1 MDFGAPKMDE
11 ELFFR
16 LLFIAIYAV
25 FFGVRIR
32 YRVESTRR
40 EPERRQKAES
50 MASKILIVAILG
62 YLVSI
67 VLYMLDVPW
76 TSWSRLAMP
85 PWLRWLGV
93 IGAASS
99 ILLVAWTHR
108 ALGRQYSAEFAI
120 QKDHVL
126 VTTGPYAKTRHP
138 MYTALNMFSFSMA
151 LTTSNLLVLLF
162 AILVILPFPW
172 IAREEEQVLLETFGE
187 EYREYMRRTGR
198 FFPRIRQ
205 RST

>member
-1 MDFGAPKMDE
+1 MDE

-25 FFGVRIR
+25 FFVVRIR
-32 YRVESTRR
+32 YRVGSSRR

-50 MASKILIVAILG
+50 WASKILIIAILG
-62 YLVSI
+62 YIVSI

-76 TSWSRLAMP
+76 VSWTRLSMP

-99 ILLVAWTHR
+99 VLLVAWTHR
-108 ALGRQYSAEFAI
+108 ALGRQYSAELAI

-126 VTTGPYAKTRHP
+126 VTTGPYARTRHP

-151 LTTSNLLVLLF
+151 MMTSNLLVLLF
-162 AILVILPFPW
+162 AVLVIMPFPW
-172 IAREEEQVLLETFGE
+172 IAKSEEQMLLETFGE
-187 EYREYMRRTGR
+187 DYREYMKRTGR
-198 FFPRIRQ
+198 FFPRILRK
-205 RST
+205 SK

>member
-1 MDFGAPKMDE
+1 MGFRVPKMDE

-32 YRVESTRR
+32 YRVESARR
-40 EPERRQKAES
+40 EPERRQKAYS
-50 MASKILIVAILG
+50 RASKVLIVAILG
-62 YLVSI
+62 YFASI
-67 VLYMLDVPW
+67 VLYMLDIPW
-76 TSWSRLAMP
+76 ISWSYLAMP

-93 IGAASS
+93 IGASS
-99 ILLVAWTHR
+99 SVLLVAWIHR

-126 VTTGPYAKTRHP
+126 VTTGPYARTRHP
-138 MYTALNMFSFSMA
+138 MYTALNMFSFSIA
-151 LTTSNLLVLLF
+151 ITTSNLIVLLF
-162 AILVILPFPW
+162 AILIILPFPW

-187 EYREYMRRTGR
+187 EYREYMRRTRR

-205 RST
+205 KSK

>member
-1 MDFGAPKMDE
+1 MDE

-25 FFGVRIR
+25 FFVVRIR
-32 YRVESTRR
+32 YRVGSSRR
-40 EPERRQKAES
+40 EPERRQNAES
-50 MASKILIVAILG
+50 WASKILIIAILG
-62 YLVSI
+62 YFVSI

-76 TSWSRLAMP
+76 VSWSRLSMP

-99 ILLVAWTHR
+99 VLLVAWTHR
-108 ALGRQYSAEFAI
+108 ALGRQYSTEFAI

-126 VTTGPYAKTRHP
+126 VTTGPYARTRHP

-151 LTTSNLLVLLF
+151 MMTSNLLVLLF
-162 AILVILPFPW
+162 AVLVIVPFPW
-172 IAREEEQVLLETFGE
+172 IAKSEEQMLLETFGE
-187 EYREYMRRTGR
+187 DYREYMRRTGR
-198 FFPRIRQ
+198 FFPRILRK
-205 RST
+205 SK

>member
-1 MDFGAPKMDE
+1 MDE

-25 FFGVRIR
+25 FFVVRIR
-32 YRVESTRR
+32 YRVGSSRR
-40 EPERRQKAES
+40 KEPERRQKAGS
-50 MASKILIVAILG
+50 WASKMLIIAILG
-62 YLVSI
+62 YFVSI

-76 TSWSRLAMP
+76 VSWSRLSMP

-99 ILLVAWTHR
+99 VLLVAWTHR

-126 VTTGPYAKTRHP
+126 VTTGPYARTRHP

-151 LTTSNLLVLLF
+151 MMTSNLLVLLF
-162 AILVILPFPW
+162 AVLVIVPFPW
-172 IAREEEQVLLETFGE
+172 IAKSEEQMLLETFGE
-187 EYREYMRRTGR
+187 DYREYIRRTGR
-198 FFPRIRQ
+198 FFPRILRK
-205 RST
+205 SK

>member
-1 MDFGAPKMDE
+1 MDGVFEMNE
-11 ELFFR
+11 EALFR

-32 YRVESTRR
+32 YRVESARR
-40 EPERRQKAES
+40 EPERRQGAES
-50 MASKILIVAILG
+50 WASKVLIIAILG
-62 YLVSI
+62 YFASI
-67 VLYMLDVPW
+67 VLYMLDISW
-76 TSWSRLAMP
+76 ISWSRLAMP
-85 PWLRWLGV
+85 PWLRWLGAIV
-93 IGAASS
+93 ASS
-99 ILLVAWTHR
+99 SVLLVAWTHR

-126 VTTGPYAKTRHP
+126 VTTGPYARTRHP

-151 LTTSNLLVLLF
+151 LMTSNLLVLLF

-172 IAREEEQVLLETFGE
+172 IVREEELVLLETFGE
-187 EYREYMRRTGR
+187 EYREYMMRSGR

-205 RST
+205 RSN